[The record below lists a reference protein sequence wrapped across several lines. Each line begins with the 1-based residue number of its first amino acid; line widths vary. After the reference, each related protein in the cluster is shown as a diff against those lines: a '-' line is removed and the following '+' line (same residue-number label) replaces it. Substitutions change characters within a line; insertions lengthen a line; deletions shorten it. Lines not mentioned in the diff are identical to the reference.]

1 MPELISKAEAV
12 KSLQQS
18 FPLTE
23 CLMCDLNL
31 KSELIVYQ
39 DDLIVAF
46 LSAYPRYWGHCI
58 VSLRRHVE
66 NIQDVTDSEYYSLMG
81 IAKRLAVIL
90 EKNFSPERVYIA
102 LLGAEENRINTCPH
116 IHVNV
121 LPVFDKNVRPSE
133 VFTWENGIYSGSKEE
148 WIELKGQMASGL
160 SS

>member
-1 MPELISKAEAV
+1 MPELITKAEAL
-12 KSLQQS
+12 KRLQIQFS
-18 FPLTE
+18 DKV

-39 DDLIVAF
+39 DDLIVTF

-58 VSLRRHVE
+58 VSLKRHVE
-66 NIQDVTDSEYYSLMG
+66 YVSEVSDAEYNLLMG
-81 IAKRLAVIL
+81 MAKRLAIIL
-90 EKNFSPERVYIA
+90 EKKFSPERVYIA

-148 WIELKGQMASGL
+148 WIELKELVVSRL
-160 SS
+160 SN